1 MAKRK
6 APRPATPTRARGPAR
21 ARAAGGGSTRRPATR
36 GARPTPKAGRAKAKA
51 TRTAAATKRT
61 AKAAATL
68 KGKRQKPSPAKAK
81 GKKAPRTSPRGTA
94 RRPTPTIAAKPPVK
108 AKGPSATRAASKRRV
123 TATRPRETL
132 TDRVDRERRA
142 LEETVR
148 TPPSSLNFDRRP
160 SAARSGRAEMEE
172 ALAEH
177 TETSPALTGG
187 DVDADWEA
195 AYSSGDEAPGG
206 DMPTPDQGVVE
217 DIGTALGVEYQDDE
231 ELKGAVKIEE
241 RDHHRWEL
249 DPASSEDYQERAKPE
264 RRKR

>member
-6 APRPATPTRARGPAR
+6 APRPATPTRARGTAK
-21 ARAAGGGSTRRPATR
+21 ARAAGGGSTRRSAPRGTRKASKTARKTRKASATTTRSKRSARPAAGKGKQQKRAVSKTKR
-36 GARPTPKAGRAKAKA
+36 PQGRSAVGARTGTP
-51 TRTAAATKRT
+51 
-61 AKAAATL
+61 AKAAAP
-68 KGKRQKPSPAKAK
+68 KVKRAAATGAAARS
-81 GKKAPRTSPRGTA
+81 
-94 RRPTPTIAAKPPVK
+94 RRPAA
-108 AKGPSATRAASKRRV
+108 
-123 TATRPRETL
+123 RPRETL

-148 TPPSSLNFDRRP
+148 TPPSSLNLDRRP
-160 SAARSGRAEMEE
+160 SAARSGRAEMKE
-172 ALAEH
+172 ARAEH

-206 DMPTPDQGVVE
+206 DMPTPDQGIVE
-217 DIGTALGVEYQDDE
+217 EIGTALGVEYQDDE

-249 DPASSEDYQERAKPE
+249 DPASSEDYQERARPE
-264 RRKR
+264 KRKR

>member
-51 TRTAAATKRT
+51 TRTTAATKRT

-81 GKKAPRTSPRGTA
+81 RTKTSRAVPRGTA
-94 RRPTPTIAAKPPVK
+94 RRAAPKVAKAPAK
-108 AKGPSATRAASKRRV
+108 AKAPAGTRTASKRRA
-123 TATRPRETL
+123 TAIRPRETL